1 MRNSLIINVIF
12 CLMSVVGL
20 PEQALAN
27 VDALAKQL
35 LSAHEKLEPIP
46 NLSSKIGPDMAAA
59 YQVQTLYVK
68 GRLVNDKVAGFKA
81 GLTTAASQNQF
92 GINRPISG
100 VLFTS
105 GDFSKAH
112 TVSLQKFN
120 RLMIETEIGYIT
132 KKPIL
137 KTVQSVEQLK
147 SYIKEVVPVIELP
160 DLGFKDQKINARDLI
175 AANAVSAGYIIFRDT
190 NWLNQDVN
198 KIAVTLFHNGI
209 IVNQGYG
216 EDTLGDQWEA
226 LRWLV
231 NHVIANGW
239 TIGEG
244 NLLITG
250 SLGEVILA
258 KPGVYRAQYNN
269 GPKFE
274 FVCE

>member
-1 MRNSLIINVIF
+1 MIINIIF
-12 CLMSVVGL
+12 CLTSLFGVPCQV
-20 PEQALAN
+20 LAN
-27 VDALAKQL
+27 IDDLAKQL
-35 LSAHEKLEPIP
+35 LSAHEKREAIP

-59 YQVQTLYVK
+59 YQVQMLYVK
-68 GRLVNDKVAGFKA
+68 GRLVHDKVAGFKA

-92 GINRPISG
+92 HINRPISG
-100 VLFTS
+100 VLFAS
-105 GDFSKAH
+105 GDFSKTR

-120 RLMIETEIGYIT
+120 RLMIEMEIGFIT

-160 DLGFKDQKINARDLI
+160 DVGFKNQKISAGDLI
-175 AANAVSAGYIIFRDT
+175 AANAVSAGYIIFRES

-198 KIAVTLFHNGI
+198 SIAVTLFHNDA
-209 IVNQGYG
+209 IVNQGFG
-216 EDTLGDQWEA
+216 EDALGDQWEA

-250 SLGEVILA
+250 SLGEVIPA